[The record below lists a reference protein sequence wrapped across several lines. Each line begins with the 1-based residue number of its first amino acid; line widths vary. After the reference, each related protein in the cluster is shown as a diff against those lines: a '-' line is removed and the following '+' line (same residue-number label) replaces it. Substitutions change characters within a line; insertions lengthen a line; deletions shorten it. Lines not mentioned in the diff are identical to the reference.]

1 MKNVLLGLS
10 VLLILLLSGCA
21 SNTTPDYLTY
31 KLPPPDTRDI
41 KTLTVEDLC
50 RIRAINWGERYEAK
64 IYKSTPEQ
72 RNILKQQLVD
82 TDAELKRRKAFTKRE
97 WHLIKK
103 ETIAVGMSKNAL
115 LCSMGFPQT
124 INSSSYGPDQY
135 VYEHLELYVYVSGN
149 RVTAWN

>member
-1 MKNVLLGLS
+1 MKNILLGLS
-10 VLLILLLSGCA
+10 VLSILLLSGCA

-31 KLPPPDTRDI
+31 KLPPPDIRDI

-50 RIRAINWGERYEAK
+50 RIRAINWEERYEAK

-82 TDAELKRRKAFTKRE
+82 TDAELKRRKAFTRRE
-97 WHLIKK
+97 WSLIEKK
-103 ETIAVGMSKNAL
+103 EIRVGMSKNAL
-115 LCSMGFPQT
+115 LCSWRFPT
-124 INSSSYGPDQY
+124 EINRSSYGPDQY
-135 VYEHLELYVYVSGN
+135 VYHGQYVYVSGN